1 MREGNVDMKILV
13 VNAGSSS
20 LKFTLFNMAGGENSV
35 LASGQV
41 ERIGSDS
48 PNLIYKRPD
57 GFKSEEVIHISNHG
71 EALSEIRK
79 KLLDPQV
86 GVLKNLSEVSAI
98 GHRVLH
104 GGEKVTQPVLITPE
118 VKDIIRE
125 CFPLG
130 PLHNPANLTGI
141 EACEKDFPGVP
152 NVGVFDTQFHQTMPP
167 EAYLYAIPYDYYKK
181 FGIRKYGFHGTSHHY
196 VTLSTAEF
204 LGKKL
209 EETTIITCHLGNGC
223 SMAAVKN
230 GKVID
235 TTMGLTP
242 LEGLMMGTRSGD
254 LDPAAVLRLI
264 ELGHSREEVDK
275 ILNKKSGLLG
285 IGGIN
290 SGDMRDMINAAA
302 EGNAQAELAIRMFV
316 RRVVKYIGAYYVL
329 LGGAEAIVFTGGIG
343 EYSVP
348 IRERVMEGIG
358 ALNIRIDKEKNNAC
372 FGKKG
377 IISTEDSAWKA
388 IVMPTNEELMIA
400 LSTMRVLGK

>member
-1 MREGNVDMKILV
+1 MKILV

-20 LKFTLFNMAGGENSV
+20 LKFTLFNMENGENAV

-41 ERIGSDS
+41 ERIGSDT

-57 GFKSEEVIHISNHG
+57 GFKSEEVIKITNHG
-71 EALSEIRK
+71 EALSEIRR

-86 GVLKNLSEVSAI
+86 GVLKTLSEVAAI

-104 GGEKVTQPVLITPE
+104 GGEKVTQPVLITQE

-167 EAYLYAIPYDYYKK
+167 EAYLYAIPYDYYKQ

-204 LGKKL
+204 LGKKP
-209 EETTIITCHLGNGC
+209 EDTTIITCHLGNGC

-302 EGNAQAELAIRMFV
+302 EGKEQAELAIRMFV
-316 RRVVKYIGAYYVL
+316 RRVIKYIGSYYVL
-329 LGGAEAIVFTGGIG
+329 LGGAEALVFTGGIG

-348 IRERVMEGIG
+348 IRQRIMEGLG
-358 ALNIRIDKEKNNAC
+358 ALNIRIDDGKNNAC

-377 IISTEDSAWKA
+377 VISTDDSAWKA

>member
-1 MREGNVDMKILV
+1 MREGNVNMKILV

-196 VTLSTAEF
+196 VTLSTADF

-302 EGNAQAELAIRMFV
+302 EGNAQAGLAIRMFV

>member
-1 MREGNVDMKILV
+1 MREGNVNMKILV

-358 ALNIRIDKEKNNAC
+358 ALNIRLDKEKNNAC

-377 IISTEDSAWKA
+377 IISTDDSAWKA